1 MSDRPGTLG
10 DVYTDAWLPA
20 GMVVPDFVPTG
31 WTDIDFTDI
40 FAGAGG
46 SSIGLVAAGLNLK
59 LAANHS
65 RRAITTHAENFV
77 HAEHLIA
84 DVTNYD
90 MRKLPRTQV
99 HFRMVEPRESARAQR
114 FPDNYRLTGNQGEQQ
129 LQAGNA
135 VSSNVSQWL
144 GAITVQVLS

>member
-1 MSDRPGTLG
+1 MSARLGTLG
-10 DVYTDAWLPA
+10 DVDLTA
-20 GMVVPDFVPTG
+20 GLVVPDFVPTG

-46 SSIGLVAAGLNLK
+46 SSIGLVGAGLNLK

-65 RRAITTHAENFV
+65 RRAIETHSTNFT

-90 MRKLPRTQV
+90 MRKLPHTQV
-99 HFRMVEPRESARAQR
+99 S
-114 FPDNYRLTGNQGEQQ
+114 
-129 LQAGNA
+129 
-135 VSSNVSQWL
+135 
-144 GAITVQVLS
+144 